1 MEFKTVAHAFAK
13 IETITERLKITAE
26 LAHLLNQATAFE
38 ADIIVNLS
46 LGQLYPVY
54 KTTQFLIGEKVMIE
68 VLAQFFSLLGKD
80 IQIKTNRL
88 SYVADLFLDSNLCCD
103 KKLSV
108 SDVYQELVALEKIVG
123 TGSVELKK
131 KHLIHIFQS
140 VDSLSADFIVR
151 IIIGKLRLGFSH
163 MTIVDALSK
172 SYQDSKKARII
183 IEHSYS
189 ISADLGHIAF
199 LLKDKGLEVVK
210 NMVIRIGTPVIPA
223 AAERVSH
230 ISEII
235 ERINPVVI
243 QPKYDGMRVQ
253 IHCSWEYKK
262 NKIFM
267 FSRHLHNVSQM
278 FPEIFNCLN
287 EYKGP
292 WKNIIFEGE
301 LIAYDSNTGDV
312 LPFQETAKRK
322 RKYNIETAMEAI
334 PLKMIV
340 FDVLYSNGTSCFFN
354 HHQERKKE
362 LDLFVA
368 SLNSDD
374 LITSI
379 DEIVATDEKTVSDY
393 FYHQLDKG
401 LEGIIAKKIDVP
413 YTPGKRNFNW
423 IKFKRSNN
431 SHLNDTIDAVII
443 GYYYGKGRRASLGIG
458 ALLVA
463 VFNRENDCFETI
475 ARVGTGISD
484 AEWVTIKKDA
494 DTHVVLKQPKEV
506 ICDKGLYPDVWVE
519 PCMIVLIKADEITLS
534 LMHTAGK
541 KLDTTHGY
549 ALRFPRF
556 VQFVHDKDIN
566 QITTTDEVERLY
578 KMQFV

>member
-1 MEFKTVAHAFAK
+1 MVFKTVACTFAT
-13 IETITERLKITAE
+13 IEKITERLKITAE
-26 LAHLLNQATAFE
+26 LAHLLNQATACE

-54 KTTQFLIGEKVMIE
+54 KNTQFLIGEKVMIE
-68 VLAQFFSLLGKD
+68 ILAQFFSLPNEVVQK
-80 IQIKTNRL
+80 KTDRL
-88 SYVADLFLDSNLCCD
+88 SHVFELFSSSNLCVD
-103 KKLSV
+103 TDLSV
-108 SDVYQELVALEKIVG
+108 DQVYQQLVSLEKIVG
-123 TGSVELKK
+123 TGSIELKTN
-131 KHLIHIFQS
+131 HLINLFQS
-140 VDSLSADFIVR
+140 VDALSADFIVR

-172 SYQDSKKARII
+172 QYPDPKKARII

-199 LLKDKGLEVVK
+199 LLKEKGLEAVK
-210 NMVIRIGTPVIPA
+210 NMAITIGTPVVPA

-230 ISEII
+230 IAEII

-253 IHCSWEYKK
+253 IHCSWEHKK

-267 FSRHLHNVSQM
+267 FSRHLHNVSEM

-287 EYKGP
+287 QYKGP
-292 WKNIIFEGE
+292 WKDIIFEGE

-322 RKYNIETAMEAI
+322 RKYNIESTMEEI
-334 PLKMIV
+334 PLKMVV
-340 FDVLYSNGTSCFFN
+340 FDVLYSNGKSCFFN

-362 LDLFVA
+362 LDLFIA
-368 SLNSDD
+368 SLNANG
-374 LITSI
+374 LITAI
-379 DEIVATDEKTVSDY
+379 DEIVATDTKMVSNY
-393 FYHQLDKG
+393 FYHQLDQG
-401 LEGIIAKKIDVP
+401 LEGIIAKKIDAP

-431 SHLNDTIDAVII
+431 SHLNDTIDAVIV
-443 GYYYGKGRRASLGIG
+443 GYYYGKGKRASLGIG

-463 VFNRENDCFETI
+463 VFNPKNDSFETI

-494 DTHVVLKQPKEV
+494 DKNAVLEKPKEV
-506 ICDKGLYPDVWVE
+506 VCDKGLYPDVWVE
-519 PCMIVLIKADEITLS
+519 PCMVVLIKADEITLS